1 MDWLHAVLHKLEGD
15 FRNAKMWYADLGNNN
30 SVAENEENQLDIQG
44 KLTKA
49 QNFRRFHQFWFV
61 PAANGGAGE
70 RKSAKALN
78 LQCLLELPR
87 DLQLTAHG
95 LTDLVFLTTLAGEAA
110 SAKVGG
116 QTHVNR
122 KMEKYYRETTLTEVK
137 INNSQSAFSL
147 DELQELFR
155 KFSPAAVQGRVQ
167 FELVWLLKCMVEDFG
182 WHEYSMVDT
191 VNAFQVESTSAR
203 ERVEDGRKSKAS
215 NMVFNPSQG
224 QRKF

>member
-1 MDWLHAVLHKLEGD
+1 
-15 FRNAKMWYADLGNNN
+15 
-30 SVAENEENQLDIQG
+30 
-44 KLTKA
+44 
-49 QNFRRFHQFWFV
+49 
-61 PAANGGAGE
+61 
-70 RKSAKALN
+70 
-78 LQCLLELPR
+78 
-87 DLQLTAHG
+87 
-95 LTDLVFLTTLAGEAA
+95 
-110 SAKVGG
+110 
-116 QTHVNR
+116 
-122 KMEKYYRETTLTEVK
+122 MEKYYRETTLTEVK